1 MRNQGIRVR
10 CMETK
15 LTWLE
20 YLNRLPGSPPDK
32 LIADVADI
40 APSTVS
46 RWRKGQDP
54 RPAHAV
60 AVARAP
66 GLHQVGAL
74 SAAGYLSDD
83 EMAQL
88 LDGKPIAELVSLD
101 DFSTATLANEVAR
114 RVRNLEGEEWRG
126 R

>member
-1 MRNQGIRVR
+1 
-10 CMETK
+10 METK

-60 AVARAP
+60 AVARAH
-66 GLHQVGAL
+66 GLHPFGAL

-114 RVRNLEGEEWRG
+114 RVRNLEGE
-126 R
+126 